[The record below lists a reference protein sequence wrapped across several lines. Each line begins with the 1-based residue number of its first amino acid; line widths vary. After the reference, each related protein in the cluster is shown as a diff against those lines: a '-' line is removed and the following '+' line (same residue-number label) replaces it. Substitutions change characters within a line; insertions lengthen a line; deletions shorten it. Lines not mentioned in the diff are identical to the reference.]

1 VILIVSEVFGRVNVP
16 FPEYVMLRCVWFI
29 GVWLVVLIRSCWIG
43 FGDNSI
49 PDGEE
54 GVVVLVDDDDVVA
67 VVLLVVVAA
76 ATGVVTILNATAI
89 IVSVKIVDDI
99 AITLF
104 SFLLLRRCIT
114 SLSSTNT
121 SDKRIPLKE
130 FAGAISQRCTSG
142 RIAEGSRN

>member
-54 GVVVLVDDDDVVA
+54 GVVVLVDDGVVA
-67 VVLLVVVAA
+67 VVLLIVVAA

-89 IVSVKIVDDI
+89 IANVKIVDDI
-99 AITLF
+99 AMTLF
-104 SFLLLRRCIT
+104 SFSLLRRCII

-130 FAGAISQRCTSG
+130 FAGANSPKRATGAGGLIVS
-142 RIAEGSRN
+142 

>member
-49 PDGEE
+49 PDEE
-54 GVVVLVDDDDVVA
+54 GVVVLLDDDVVA
-67 VVLLVVVAA
+67 VVLLVVIVA
-76 ATGVVTILNATAI
+76 ATGVVTILDATAI
-89 IVSVKIVDDI
+89 IANVKIVADI
-99 AITLF
+99 AMTLF
-104 SFLLLRRCIT
+104 SFLLLRRCII

-121 SDKRIPLKE
+121 SDKRIPLEE
-130 FAGAISQRCTSG
+130 FAGGNSQKWATGAGGLTVS
-142 RIAEGSRN
+142 

>member
-1 VILIVSEVFGRVNVP
+1 MILIVSVVFGRVNVP

-49 PDGEE
+49 PDEE

-76 ATGVVTILNATAI
+76 TVVVTILNATAI
-89 IVSVKIVDDI
+89 IANVKIVADI
-99 AITLF
+99 AMMLF
-104 SFLLLRRCIT
+104 SFLLLRRCII

-121 SDKRIPLKE
+121 SDKRVTLKE
-130 FAGAISQRCTSG
+130 FAGANSQKWATGAAGLTMS
-142 RIAEGSRN
+142 

>member
-1 VILIVSEVFGRVNVP
+1 MP

-49 PDGEE
+49 PNEE

-67 VVLLVVVAA
+67 VVLLVVA
-76 ATGVVTILNATAI
+76 ATGVVTILNAIAI
-89 IVSVKIVDDI
+89 IANVKRV
-99 AITLF
+99 AAVAMTLF
-104 SFLLLRRCIT
+104 SFLLLGRCII
-114 SLSSTNT
+114 SLSSSNT

-130 FAGAISQRCTSG
+130 FAGANSQKWATGAVGLTVS
-142 RIAEGSRN
+142 